1 MKQHI
6 LVSHYL
12 WSQYKIKLKLS
23 NEILVTWPVAI
34 TDEVCWSW
42 SLRTLA
48 VYLSQPE
55 TNFRM
60 VCFERGLAQD
70 EHRHI
75 LMCRQIDQEP
85 SQFPTSRTPKLPYSQ
100 GLPELSRTRYR
111 PTPGPGKRS
120 SRTLCKQWVRL
131 MTHRAK
137 VS

>member
-1 MKQHI
+1 MSQ
-6 LVSHYL
+6 YF
-12 WSQYKIKLKLS
+12 WSQCKIKLNLS

-34 TDEVCWSW
+34 TVEVEHWELWLFICL
-42 SLRTLA
+42 SLKP
-48 VYLSQPE
+48 VSNQD
-55 TNFRM
+55 NFRM

-70 EHRHI
+70 EHRHV

-131 MTHRAK
+131 MTHRVK